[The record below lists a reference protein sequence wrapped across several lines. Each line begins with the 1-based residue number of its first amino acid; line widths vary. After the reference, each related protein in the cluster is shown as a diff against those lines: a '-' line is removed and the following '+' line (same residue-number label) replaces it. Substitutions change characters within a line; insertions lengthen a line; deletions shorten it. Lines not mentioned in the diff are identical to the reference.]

1 MRFACITTIM
11 FALVSAADP
20 AEAQVCVGNPS
31 FANQP
36 YQAAVT
42 AAFTEGAHG
51 VGGEFGAGG
60 ETLFASAGVSVIN
73 YRDLDALATQVS
85 AGAGTEFALE
95 QQPNIF
101 VCPLASVSF
110 GVGPDV
116 GAFDV
121 STINLGVGGSLGLI
135 ASQTGSLMVV
145 PTFGLAAIYSRTS
158 LETPAG
164 DDFTDSDGSGRA
176 SIGVGFIFDQN
187 IGITPAVVIPFS
199 ASNADPIFQ
208 IRLSLAFGR

>member
-1 MRFACITTIM
+1 MRFACVTTVM
-11 FALVSAADP
+11 LVFVAAADT
-20 AEAQVCVGNPS
+20 AEAQLCAGNPS

-60 ETLFASAGVSVIN
+60 EALFASAGVSVIN

-85 AGAGTEFALE
+85 LGAGTEFALE
-95 QQPNIF
+95 QQPNMF

-145 PTFGLAAIYSRTS
+145 PTFGLAAIFSRVTV
-158 LETPAG
+158 ENPG
-164 DDFTDSDGSGRA
+164 GEFTDSDGSGRA
-176 SIGVGFIFDQN
+176 FIGVGFIFDQN

-208 IRLSLAFGR
+208 IRLSLALGR